1 MGADVLA
8 LRPYDVTQDK
18 RGFLRLEF
26 MRGTEVTEDVAKGL
40 IDELV
45 LVGGNTYQLL
55 VVTAGLKDMSAVARA
70 VLTEIAIPPKTM
82 AVVVGSLV
90 DQIIAKT
97 FLSQSRTWTSRALI
111 FSDEDAAIEWL
122 LGQ

>member
-1 MGADVLA
+1 VLA
-8 LRPYDVTQDK
+8 VRPYDVTQDK

-26 MRGTEVTEDVAKGL
+26 MSGTEITEDVAKGL
-40 IDELV
+40 VEELA
-45 LVGGNTYQLL
+45 LVGGNAYQLL
-55 VVTAGLKDMSAVARA
+55 VVTAGLKDMNAVARGA
-70 VLTEIAIPPKTM
+70 LAEIAIPPETM

-111 FSDEDAAIEWL
+111 FTDEDAAIEWL